1 MSSLPRSPTLET
13 LAAFAVVYLLQR
25 LTALAGL
32 AAYLFVLSVPV
43 AVAPW
48 TVVTSVY
55 AHADLAHLLGNALAL
70 AIVGPLVA
78 RRTTRLRFHLFFVS
92 TGAAAGIAEVWFGG
106 LVGARAV
113 LGASGAVFALLGYL
127 LAGNRMSAALF
138 DRVEVSPRL
147 QLALFVAV
155 AVVVTIATGGPGVA
169 LLAHFTGF
177 VIGLIAGRLR
187 LLSVADGNRRYK

>member
-1 MSSLPRSPTLET
+1 M
-13 LAAFAVVYLLQR
+13 YLLQR
-25 LTALAGL
+25 LTALVGL
-32 AAYLFVLSVPV
+32 AAFLFVLSVPV
-43 AVAPW
+43 TVAPW

-55 AHADLAHLLGNALAL
+55 AHASLAHLFGNALAL

-92 TGAAAGIAEVWFGG
+92 TGALAGIAEVWFGG

-113 LGASGAVFALLGYL
+113 LGASGAVFALMGYL
-127 LAGNRMSAALF
+127 LAGNRVSAALF

-147 QLALFVAV
+147 QLALFVVV

-169 LLAHFTGF
+169 LVAHFTGF
-177 VIGLIAGRLR
+177 VLGLIAGRLQI
-187 LLSVADGNRRYK
+187 LSVADRNRSYK

>member
-13 LAAFAVVYLLQR
+13 LAAFAVVYVFQR
-25 LTALAGL
+25 LTALAGI
-32 AAYLFVLSVPV
+32 AAFLFVLSAPV
-43 AVAPW
+43 TVAPW

-55 AHADLAHLLGNALAL
+55 AHANLTHLLGNAIAL

-78 RRTTRLRFHLFFVS
+78 RRTTRLRFHLFFVT

-106 LVGARAV
+106 LLGARAV

-127 LAGNRMSAALF
+127 LAGNRVSAALF
-138 DRVEVSPRL
+138 DRIQVSPRL
-147 QLALFVAV
+147 QLAVFVVV

-169 LLAHFTGF
+169 LVAHFTGF
-177 VIGLIAGRLR
+177 VLGLIAGRLR
-187 LLSVADGNRRYK
+187 LLSVTDRNRRYK